1 MVRLAR
7 AAVPAD
13 FVPGKFSEK
22 PRQFIE
28 KPREFI
34 EFYGNSISLSEAIGA
49 AIIPAFSSSPDTAI
63 AGDCGPDESPGPGGK
78 WLPGALQSEE

>member
-22 PRQFIE
+22 PREFIE

-49 AIIPAFSSSPDTAI
+49 AIIPESLEAAQTTN
-63 AGDCGPDESPGPGGK
+63 AGNCGE
-78 WLPGALQSEE
+78 LRAR